1 MGVCDRA
8 CGRALTEVKQ
18 ERVMKKQ
25 TGFTLIELMIVV
37 AIIAIIAAIAIPNL
51 LSARLNANE
60 TSAIS
65 TLRSVSSSQAQ
76 FQASAKADVDTDGTG
91 EFGLFREMSGG
102 VGVRTNNTGGTVG
115 NVLNPPVLSGAFRT
129 FNAASEVSRS
139 GYLFKMILPGA
150 AGIGVPEVS
159 TGALGAALDPDLAE
173 TSWCTYASP
182 ASYSTS
188 GNRTFFVNQT
198 GDIIG
203 TDFNLYS
210 GTQAF
215 VASNAGSAFKTGG
228 GLTNIT
234 GLVAVGTRGRDGQ
247 LWKQIN

>member
-1 MGVCDRA
+1 
-8 CGRALTEVKQ
+8 
-18 ERVMKKQ
+18 MKKQ
-25 TGFTLIELMIVV
+25 SGFTRIELMIVV

-91 EFGLFREMSGG
+91 EFGLFREMSGAI
-102 VGVRTNNTGGTVG
+102 GVRTAADGSTVG
-115 NVLNPPVLSGAFRT
+115 NILNPPVLSGAFRT
-129 FNAASEVSRS
+129 ANAASEVSRS
-139 GYLFKMILPGA
+139 GYLFHMYLPGA
-150 AGIGVPEVS
+150 GGIGVAEVK
-159 TGALGAALDPDLAE
+159 TGALAAGLDSDLAE
-173 TSWCTYASP
+173 TSWCCYAWP

-198 GDIIG
+198 GDIVG
-203 TDFNLYS
+203 TDNSGYS
-210 GTQAF
+210 GTNDFTAT
-215 VASNAGSAFKTGG
+215 NAGAAFRTGG
-228 GLTNIT
+228 ALTNIT

-247 LWKQIN
+247 LWKQIY

>member
-1 MGVCDRA
+1 
-8 CGRALTEVKQ
+8 
-18 ERVMKKQ
+18 MKKQ

-102 VGVRTNNTGGTVG
+102 VGVRTNPTASTIG

-139 GYLFKMILPGA
+139 GYLFHMFLPAA
-150 AGIGVPEVS
+150 AGAGVPEVS
-159 TGALGAALDPDLAE
+159 TGALATALDPDLAE

-198 GDIIG
+198 GDITG
-203 TDFNLYS
+203 CDVPTYTGS
-210 GTQAF
+210 GKF
-215 VASNAGSAFKTGG
+215 VASNAGSAFKLGGALTGM
-228 GLTNIT
+228 T
-234 GLVAVGTRGRDGQ
+234 GLVAVGTKGRDNNS
-247 LWKQIN
+247 WKQIN

>member
-1 MGVCDRA
+1 
-8 CGRALTEVKQ
+8 
-18 ERVMKKQ
+18 MKKQ
-25 TGFTLIELMIVV
+25 SGFTLIELMIVV

-65 TLRSVSSSQAQ
+65 TLRNVSSSQAQ
-76 FQASAKADVDTDGTG
+76 FQASAKADVDNDGSG
-91 EFGLFREMSGG
+91 EFGLFRELSGA
-102 VGVRTNNTGGTVG
+102 VGVRTDVTASTLGTVM
-115 NVLNPPVLSGAFRT
+115 NPPVLSGAFRT
-129 FNAASEVSRS
+129 ANTNNEVSRS
-139 GYLFKMILPGA
+139 GYLFHMVLPGA
-150 AGIGVPEVS
+150 NGLGVMEVS
-159 TGALGAALDPDLAE
+159 SGPLAAALDSDLAE
-173 TSWCTYASP
+173 TSWCCYAWP

-203 TDFNLYS
+203 TDYATYS
-210 GTQAF
+210 GTTAIN
-215 VASNAGSAFKTGG
+215 ATNAGAAFRTPGTV
-228 GLTNIT
+228 TNIT

>member
-1 MGVCDRA
+1 
-8 CGRALTEVKQ
+8 
-18 ERVMKKQ
+18 MKKQ

-102 VGVRTNNTGGTVG
+102 VGVRTNNTGGTQG

-139 GYLFKMILPGA
+139 GYLFHMFLPA
-150 AGIGVPEVS
+150 AGGAGVPELA
-159 TGALGAALDPDLAE
+159 TGALATPLDSDLAE

-198 GDIIG
+198 GDITG
-203 TDFNLYS
+203 CDVPLYTGS
-210 GTQAF
+210 GIF
-215 VASNAGSAFKTGG
+215 VASNAGAAFKAGGAATGM
-228 GLTNIT
+228 T
-234 GLVAVGTRGRDGQ
+234 GLVAVGTLGRDGNR
-247 LWKQIN
+247 WKQIN